1 MSRSLTFLLFDVFCF
16 FAIVSVL
23 LCVCVCVCVCV
34 CAFLSFLYFVIV
46 LCDIL
51 LFWIHMALNSVDFHD
66 YSSTP
71 RKTGGFWRH
80 YIGGAAIER
89 NKR

>member
-1 MSRSLTFLLFDVFCF
+1 MCGKLLMSRSLTFLLSVCLVPFGVSIFSV

-23 LCVCVCVCVCV
+23 LCVCVCV

-51 LFWIHMALNSVDFHD
+51 LFWIHMALVSVDFHD
-66 YSSTP
+66 YSSMP
-71 RKTGGFWRH
+71 KRLGGVCR
-80 YIGGAAIER
+80 II
-89 NKR
+89 